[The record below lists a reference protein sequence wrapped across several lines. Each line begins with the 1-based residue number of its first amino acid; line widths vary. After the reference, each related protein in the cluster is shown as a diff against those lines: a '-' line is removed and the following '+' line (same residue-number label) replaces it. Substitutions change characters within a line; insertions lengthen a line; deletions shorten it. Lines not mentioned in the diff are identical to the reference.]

1 MCISLDSFSV
11 QSAKEEGSTT
21 IFSKEQK
28 LSPVLH
34 LSVMM
39 KHKIQDDTK
48 KGIKRKIDIASK
60 VTKSKAPLKA
70 DLIVQHKELQ
80 EKLDVLE
87 ATNKKNL
94 EIIKCLNEKIESM
107 EKEKN
112 SASKETQVYMGAE
125 LKCKECKS

>member
-1 MCISLDSFSV
+1 MLHRGLVSCFHQHILLV
-11 QSAKEEGSTT
+11 YGHSAEEGGSTT

-48 KGIKRKIDIASK
+48 KGIKRKIEIVSK

-80 EKLDVLE
+80 EKLDAL
-87 ATNKKNL
+87 
-94 EIIKCLNEKIESM
+94 
-107 EKEKN
+107 
-112 SASKETQVYMGAE
+112 
-125 LKCKECKS
+125 